1 MKPKMRTYRLT
12 VIQATAALFLAATV
26 FPGNISADSLWKG
39 ASSQPSPLFSS
50 AKSEYRPGDIITTLI
65 IESFK
70 ASSSTSTDT
79 DKETELDFQFQGF
92 DDIFGLTEFF
102 GQPISLNPAFGIDAE
117 SEFEGGGSS
126 KRSSTITGTVTGQVT
141 EVLSNGNLR
150 IEASQTTVINGE
162 KNSIILTGTI
172 RPRDISSA
180 NSILST
186 QISNAEIRYEGV
198 GPLSTAQKRG
208 VITEFLEFI
217 WPF

>member
-1 MKPKMRTYRLT
+1 MKPKTRTCRLA

-26 FPGNISADSLWKG
+26 FSGNISADSLWKS
-39 ASSQPSPLFSS
+39 ASSPPQPLFSS
-50 AKSEYRPGDIITTLI
+50 TKSEYRPGDIVTIII

-79 DKETELDFQFQGF
+79 NKDTELDAQFTGF
-92 DDIFGLTEFF
+92 DDIFGMTQFF
-102 GQPISLNPAFGIDAE
+102 GQPLPLNPAFGIDAE
-117 SEFEGGGSS
+117 SEFKGGGSS
-126 KRSSTITGTVTGQVT
+126 RRSSTITGTVTGQVT

-162 KNSIILTGTI
+162 KNSVILTGTI

>member
-1 MKPKMRTYRLT
+1 MKPKTRTCLLT
-12 VIQATAALFLAATV
+12 VIRATAVFFLAAAV
-26 FPGNISADSLWKG
+26 FPGKISADSLWKG

-50 AKSEYRPGDIITTLI
+50 AKSEYRPGDIITILI
-65 IESFK
+65 IESFS

-79 DKETELDFQFQGF
+79 NKD
-92 DDIFGLTEFF
+92 TEFDAQFTGFENILGINHLF
-102 GQPISLNPAFGIDAE
+102 GRPISLNPAFGIDAE
-117 SEFEGGGSS
+117 NEFEGGGSS

-162 KNSIILTGTI
+162 KNSVILTGTI

-198 GPLSTAQKRG
+198 GPLSTAQNRG
-208 VITEFLEFI
+208 VVTEFLEFI